1 MEAAPWYH
9 PPADTSWDRKVLR
22 TIATVLLTVLSL
34 WLIYKLRTP
43 LLWLLVALFVAIA
56 ASGPVNLLARHMRRG
71 LAIAVVYVLILLIP
85 IGIGAI
91 LLPPLVTSGV
101 NLVEDLPGYINDFQN
116 TLQKD
121 SRFRKIDE
129 NFDVNAQ
136 LTNLANNLSNNVG
149 TSAKALASIG
159 SGLISSIFAAFSIYV
174 LSMFMVARGRGWIDM
189 AIRRRAGPEAEA
201 LDRTVD
207 RIGNAV
213 GGYIGGAILQAFI
226 AGVTAFAML
235 TILGTPSPLIL
246 AAIVAA
252 FDVIPLVGAT
262 LAGLIVG
269 TVALFAGS
277 VLDAIIWGAFVVAY
291 QQFENYFIQPRIQ
304 ARAVSMEAFV
314 ILIAVLF
321 GGTLMG
327 VVGAIL
333 AIPVAATIQIT
344 FQEYAKFK
352 QEVAPVVEAPPND
365 AAGGKPDDA
374 DQPAPA

>member
-1 MEAAPWYH
+1 
-9 PPADTSWDRKVLR
+9 
-22 TIATVLLTVLSL
+22 
-34 WLIYKLRTP
+34 
-43 LLWLLVALFVAIA
+43 
-56 ASGPVNLLARHMRRG
+56 
-71 LAIAVVYVLILLIP
+71 
-85 IGIGAI
+85 
-91 LLPPLVTSGV
+91 
-101 NLVEDLPGYINDFQN
+101 
-116 TLQKD
+116 
-121 SRFRKIDE
+121 
-129 NFDVNAQ
+129 
-136 LTNLANNLSNNVG
+136 
-149 TSAKALASIG
+149 
-159 SGLISSIFAAFSIYV
+159 
-174 LSMFMVARGRGWIDM
+174 MFMVARGRGWIDM